1 MAIHGGPRTARC
13 RWIPLPLLAAAL
25 LASGCTD
32 ATAPGLEGDGLVAFP
47 LPIPTLPTVA
57 AALDDAPELARA
69 RALWADSWV
78 AGTADPEALRAEAR
92 RIVADRAAAGRDP
105 LQVEADRA
113 QLRSAT
119 AELRGLLGDASALE
133 DHLSAVDAGVGASE
147 RVEGVQALE
156 RVLEASDRLLSVPLP
171 SLAEGLLQCPAAAPR
186 RNGGPG
192 AYPEIWQ
199 TRALHLQTGARQA
212 LAEGDLQVAVRRA
225 YYGCRLLSRPPGQ
238 DSGPR

>member
-1 MAIHGGPRTARC
+1 MSIHGRPRAARC
-13 RWIPLPLLAAAL
+13 RWILLPLLAAAL
-25 LASGCTD
+25 LASGCAD
-32 ATAPGLEGDGLVAFP
+32 ATAPGLDGEGLAAFP

-57 AALDDAPELARA
+57 AELGEAPDLARA
-69 RALWADSWV
+69 RALWADSWG
-78 AGTADPEALRAEAR
+78 AGAADPEGLRAEAR
-92 RIVADRAAAGRDP
+92 RIVADRAAAGRDA
-105 LQVEADRA
+105 LQLTADRA

-133 DHLSAVDAGVGASE
+133 DHLSAVDARVGASE
-147 RVEGVQALE
+147 QVEGVQALE

-171 SLAEGLLQCPAAAPR
+171 ALTEGLLTCPAAAPR
-186 RNGGPG
+186 RNAGPG

-225 YYGCRLLSRPPGQ
+225 WYGCRLLSRPPGPG
-238 DSGPR
+238 SGPR